1 MSEKRK
7 VTVPVGSSDM
17 AGPPL
22 NRRARRCRHA
32 TISTQPWEEG
42 RYERG
47 ALSCTGQE
55 EEHAVSLPLLMSAAS
70 SLAEDL
76 QPRDR
81 LLPSW
86 RRRGVGQRPSGA
98 PCHGLDSLGPG
109 GPLGRDA
116 MAHATDL
123 AVIGELTLFKG
134 LERADLAR
142 LAELLRWRA
151 LAAGAS
157 LMLEEQ
163 PGEAAYF
170 IAEGTVRVYA
180 TPSDGHEVT

>member
-98 PCHGLDSLGPG
+98 PCHVPDVPAYDARGGLQSRAHPGAAAAPG
-109 GPLGRDA
+109 G
-116 MAHATDL
+116 
-123 AVIGELTLFKG
+123 
-134 LERADLAR
+134 RAAAR
-142 LAELLRWRA
+142 
-151 LAAGAS
+151 AGVA
-157 LMLEEQ
+157 
-163 PGEAAYF
+163 GC
-170 IAEGTVRVYA
+170 
-180 TPSDGHEVT
+180 